1 MKVINRIA
9 ITIIILLQVSF
20 FSIIETTPR
29 MFLLNSTVYKTLTI
43 FLVICLLICNI
54 IFNFDRLN
62 KPRRYQFML
71 FIVGLLMA
79 YLLVLWGSQGAYQQ
93 SVVVTLKNSYIY
105 FMFVLYLL
113 FVFFFNE
120 ESETHFLLQVV
131 KYVGAIYSV
140 VLIAQAFLFNRGTTF
155 LDLGTYGLNPIY
167 DSFGPVF
174 HFIRIANAADFIS
187 FAILMTGVDMLL
199 HRGEK
204 GTLIN
209 SGLLLVNYLYI
220 VFVSGTRMYMI
231 ADTLILLALIIIMT
245 VKKYKGLIFGLL
257 TVITVSGFMGIPVVI
272 NSFIGG
278 KRKLSF
284 DMRLG
289 EIQYYA
295 DKVFHNGWFGLGFPD
310 SKRYDQL
317 LHGPANSHVMMA
329 NANYFIEDVGILG
342 IAVVFGVLGLIGL
355 IYFGYLL
362 ATAFVQAHGRYKQA
376 ILLIILYLVS
386 TAATLSLL
394 DPQRIFYLFFIIY
407 LIEYLT
413 NHVSLKDLE
422 EI

>member
-1 MKVINRIA
+1 MKLVNRIA
-9 ITIIILLQVSF
+9 IAIIILLQVSF

-43 FLVICLLICNI
+43 FLVMCLLIFNI

-62 KPRRYQFML
+62 KPRRYHFIL
-71 FIVGLLMA
+71 FVVISIMA
-79 YLLVLWGSQGAYQQ
+79 YLLVLWGSQCAYQQ
-93 SVVVTLKNSYIY
+93 SVLVTLKNSYVY
-105 FMFVLYLL
+105 FMFVLYLVL
-113 FVFFFNE
+113 VLFFNDE
-120 ESETHFLLQVV
+120 RETNFLLQVV
-131 KYVGAIYSV
+131 KYVGGIYSV
-140 VLIAQAFLFNRGTTF
+140 VLIVQAVLFNRGITF
-155 LDLGTYGLNPIY
+155 LDFGSYGLNPIY
-167 DSFGPVF
+167 DSFGPIF

-187 FAILMTGVDMLL
+187 FAMLVTGVDVLIHKEKKRMLI
-199 HRGEK
+199 G
-204 GTLIN
+204 
-209 SGLLLVNYLYI
+209 SGLLLIDYLYI

-231 ADTLILLALIIIMT
+231 ADMLIIMAVVVIVA

-257 TVITVSGFMGIPVVI
+257 TVMTVGGFMGIPLVI

-295 DKVFHNGWFGLGFPD
+295 DKIFHNGWFGIGFPD

-317 LHGPANSHVMMA
+317 LHGPANSHILMA
-329 NANYFIEDVGILG
+329 NANYFLEDIGILG
-342 IAVVFGVLGLIGL
+342 IVVVFGVLGLIGL

-362 ATAFVQAHGRYKQA
+362 VTAFIQAQGRYKQA

-394 DPQRIFYLFFIIY
+394 DPQRIFYLFFIVY

-413 NHVSLKDLE
+413 NHAPSKDLE

>member
-1 MKVINRIA
+1 MKLINRIA
-9 ITIIILLQVSF
+9 IAIIILLQVSF

-43 FLVICLLICNI
+43 FLVMCLLIFNI

-62 KPRRYQFML
+62 KPRRYHFIL
-71 FIVGLLMA
+71 FVVISIMA
-79 YLLVLWGSQGAYQQ
+79 YLLVLWGSQCAYQQ
-93 SVVVTLKNSYIY
+93 SVLVTLKNSYVY
-105 FMFVLYLL
+105 FMFVLYLVL
-113 FVFFFNE
+113 VLFFNDE
-120 ESETHFLLQVV
+120 RETNFLLQVV
-131 KYVGAIYSV
+131 KYVGGIYSV
-140 VLIAQAFLFNRGTTF
+140 VLIVQAVLFNRGITF
-155 LDLGTYGLNPIY
+155 LDFGSYGLNPIY
-167 DSFGPVF
+167 DSFGPIF

-187 FAILMTGVDMLL
+187 FAMLVTGVDVLIHKEKKRMLI
-199 HRGEK
+199 G
-204 GTLIN
+204 
-209 SGLLLVNYLYI
+209 SGLLLIDYLYI

-231 ADTLILLALIIIMT
+231 ADMLIIMAIVVIVA

-257 TVITVSGFMGIPVVI
+257 TVMTVGGFMGIPLVI

-295 DKVFHNGWFGLGFPD
+295 DRIFHNGWFGIGFPD

-317 LHGPANSHVMMA
+317 LHGPANSHILMA
-329 NANYFIEDVGILG
+329 NANYFLEDIGILG
-342 IAVVFGVLGLIGL
+342 IVVVFGVLGLIGL

-362 ATAFVQAHGRYKQA
+362 VTAFIQAQGRYKQA

-394 DPQRIFYLFFIIY
+394 DPQRIFYLFFIVY

-413 NHVSLKDLE
+413 NHAPSKDLE

>member
-1 MKVINRIA
+1 MKLINRIA
-9 ITIIILLQVSF
+9 IAIIILLQVSF

-43 FLVICLLICNI
+43 FLVMCLLIFNI

-62 KPRRYQFML
+62 KPRRYHFIL
-71 FIVGLLMA
+71 FVVISIMA
-79 YLLVLWGSQGAYQQ
+79 YLLVLWGSQCAYQQ
-93 SVVVTLKNSYIY
+93 SVLVTLKNSYVY
-105 FMFVLYLL
+105 FMFVLYLVL
-113 FVFFFNE
+113 VLFFNDE
-120 ESETHFLLQVV
+120 RETNFLLQVV
-131 KYVGAIYSV
+131 KYVGGIYSV
-140 VLIAQAFLFNRGTTF
+140 VLIIQAVLFNRGITF
-155 LDLGTYGLNPIY
+155 LDFGSYGLNPIY
-167 DSFGPVF
+167 DSFGPIF

-187 FAILMTGVDMLL
+187 FAMLVTGVDVLIHKEKKRMLI
-199 HRGEK
+199 G
-204 GTLIN
+204 I
-209 SGLLLVNYLYI
+209 GLLLIDYLYI

-231 ADTLILLALIIIMT
+231 ADMLIIMAIVVIVA

-257 TVITVSGFMGIPVVI
+257 TVMTVGGFMGIPLVI

-295 DKVFHNGWFGLGFPD
+295 DKIFHNGWFGIGFPD

-317 LHGPANSHVMMA
+317 LHGPANSHILMA
-329 NANYFIEDVGILG
+329 NANYFLEDIGILG
-342 IAVVFGVLGLIGL
+342 IVVVFGVLGLIGL

-362 ATAFVQAHGRYKQA
+362 VTAFIQAQGRYKQA

-394 DPQRIFYLFFIIY
+394 DPQRIFYLFFIVY

-413 NHVSLKDLE
+413 NHAPSKDLE

>member
-1 MKVINRIA
+1 MKLINRIA
-9 ITIIILLQVSF
+9 IAIIILLQVSF

-43 FLVICLLICNI
+43 FLVMCLLIFNI
-54 IFNFDRLN
+54 TFNFDRLN
-62 KPRRYQFML
+62 KPRRYHFIL
-71 FIVGLLMA
+71 FVVISIMA
-79 YLLVLWGSQGAYQQ
+79 YLLVLWGSQCAYQQ
-93 SVVVTLKNSYIY
+93 SVLVTLKNSYVY
-105 FMFVLYLL
+105 FMFVLYLVL
-113 FVFFFNE
+113 VLFFNDE
-120 ESETHFLLQVV
+120 RETNFLLQVV
-131 KYVGAIYSV
+131 KYVGGIYSV
-140 VLIAQAFLFNRGTTF
+140 VLIVQAVLFNRGITF
-155 LDLGTYGLNPIY
+155 LDFGSYGLNPIY
-167 DSFGPVF
+167 DSFGPIF

-187 FAILMTGVDMLL
+187 FAMLVTGVDVLIHKEKKRMLI
-199 HRGEK
+199 G
-204 GTLIN
+204 
-209 SGLLLVNYLYI
+209 SGLLLIDYLYI

-231 ADTLILLALIIIMT
+231 ADMLIIMAVVVIVA

-257 TVITVSGFMGIPVVI
+257 TVMTVGGFMGTPLVI

-362 ATAFVQAHGRYKQA
+362 ATAFIQANGRYKQA

-413 NHVSLKDLE
+413 NHVSSKDLE

>member
-1 MKVINRIA
+1 MKLINRIA
-9 ITIIILLQVSF
+9 IAIIILLQVSF

-43 FLVICLLICNI
+43 FLVMCLLIFNI

-62 KPRRYQFML
+62 KPRRYHFIL
-71 FIVGLLMA
+71 FVVISIMA
-79 YLLVLWGSQGAYQQ
+79 YLLVLWGSQCAYQQ
-93 SVVVTLKNSYIY
+93 SVLVTLKNSYVY
-105 FMFVLYLL
+105 FMFVLYLVL
-113 FVFFFNE
+113 VLFFNDE
-120 ESETHFLLQVV
+120 RETNFLLQVV
-131 KYVGAIYSV
+131 KYVGGIYSV
-140 VLIAQAFLFNRGTTF
+140 VLIVQAVLFNRGITF
-155 LDLGTYGLNPIY
+155 LDFGSYGLNPIY
-167 DSFGPVF
+167 DSFGPIF

-187 FAILMTGVDMLL
+187 FAMLVTGVDVLIHKEKKRMLI
-199 HRGEK
+199 G
-204 GTLIN
+204 
-209 SGLLLVNYLYI
+209 SGLLLIDYLYI

-231 ADTLILLALIIIMT
+231 ADMLIIMAIVVIVA

-257 TVITVSGFMGIPVVI
+257 TVMTVGGFMGIPLVI

-295 DKVFHNGWFGLGFPD
+295 DKIFHNGWFGIGFPD

-317 LHGPANSHVMMA
+317 LHGPANSHILMA
-329 NANYFIEDVGILG
+329 NANYFLEDIGILG
-342 IAVVFGVLGLIGL
+342 IVVVFGVLGLIGL

-362 ATAFVQAHGRYKQA
+362 VTAFIQAQGRYKQA

-394 DPQRIFYLFFIIY
+394 DPQRIFYLFFIVY

-413 NHVSLKDLE
+413 NHAPSKDLE

>member
-1 MKVINRIA
+1 MKLINRIA
-9 ITIIILLQVSF
+9 IAIIILLQVSF

-43 FLVICLLICNI
+43 FLVMCLLIFNI
-54 IFNFDRLN
+54 TFNFDRLN
-62 KPRRYQFML
+62 KPRRYHFIL
-71 FIVGLLMA
+71 FVVISIMA
-79 YLLVLWGSQGAYQQ
+79 YLLVLWGSQCAYQQ
-93 SVVVTLKNSYIY
+93 SVLVTLKNSYVY
-105 FMFVLYLL
+105 FMFVLYLVL
-113 FVFFFNE
+113 VLFFNDE
-120 ESETHFLLQVV
+120 RETNFLLQVV
-131 KYVGAIYSV
+131 KYVGGIYSV
-140 VLIAQAFLFNRGTTF
+140 VLIVQAVLFNRGITF
-155 LDLGTYGLNPIY
+155 LDFGSYGLNPIY
-167 DSFGPVF
+167 DSFGPIF

-187 FAILMTGVDMLL
+187 FAMLVTGVDVLIHKEKKRMLI
-199 HRGEK
+199 G
-204 GTLIN
+204 
-209 SGLLLVNYLYI
+209 SGLLLIDYLYI

-231 ADTLILLALIIIMT
+231 ADMLIIMAVVVIVA

-257 TVITVSGFMGIPVVI
+257 TVMTVGGFMGTPLVI

-295 DKVFHNGWFGLGFPD
+295 DKIFHNGWFGIGFPD

-317 LHGPANSHVMMA
+317 LHGPANSHILMA
-329 NANYFIEDVGILG
+329 NANYFLEDIGILG
-342 IAVVFGVLGLIGL
+342 IVVVFGVLGLIGL

-362 ATAFVQAHGRYKQA
+362 VTAFIQAQGRYKQA

-394 DPQRIFYLFFIIY
+394 DPQRIFYLFFIVY

-413 NHVSLKDLE
+413 NHAPSKDLE

>member
-1 MKVINRIA
+1 MKLINRIA
-9 ITIIILLQVSF
+9 IAIIILLQVSF

-43 FLVICLLICNI
+43 FLVMCLLIFNI

-62 KPRRYQFML
+62 KPRRYHFIL
-71 FIVGLLMA
+71 FVVISIMA
-79 YLLVLWGSQGAYQQ
+79 YLLVLWGSQCAYQQ
-93 SVVVTLKNSYIY
+93 SVLVTLKNSYVY
-105 FMFVLYLL
+105 FMFVLYLVL
-113 FVFFFNE
+113 VLFFNDE
-120 ESETHFLLQVV
+120 RETNFLLQVV
-131 KYVGAIYSV
+131 KYVGGIYSV
-140 VLIAQAFLFNRGTTF
+140 VLIVQAVLFNRGITF
-155 LDLGTYGLNPIY
+155 LDFGSYGLNPIY
-167 DSFGPVF
+167 DSFGPIF

-187 FAILMTGVDMLL
+187 FAMLVTGVDVLIHKEKKRMLI
-199 HRGEK
+199 G
-204 GTLIN
+204 
-209 SGLLLVNYLYI
+209 SGLLLIDYLYI

-231 ADTLILLALIIIMT
+231 ADMLIIMAVVVIVA

-257 TVITVSGFMGIPVVI
+257 TVMTVGGFMGIPLVI

-295 DKVFHNGWFGLGFPD
+295 DKIFHNGWFGIGFPD

-317 LHGPANSHVMMA
+317 LHGPANSHILMA
-329 NANYFIEDVGILG
+329 NANYFLEDIGILG
-342 IAVVFGVLGLIGL
+342 IVVVFGVLGLMGL

-362 ATAFVQAHGRYKQA
+362 VTAFIQAQGRYKQA

-394 DPQRIFYLFFIIY
+394 DPQRIFYLFFIVY

-413 NHVSLKDLE
+413 NHAPSKDLE

>member
-1 MKVINRIA
+1 MKLINRIA
-9 ITIIILLQVSF
+9 IAIIILLQVSF

-43 FLVICLLICNI
+43 FLVMCLLIFNI
-54 IFNFDRLN
+54 TFNFDRLN
-62 KPRRYQFML
+62 KPRRYHFIL
-71 FIVGLLMA
+71 FVVISIMA
-79 YLLVLWGSQGAYQQ
+79 YLLVLWGSQCAYQQ
-93 SVVVTLKNSYIY
+93 SVLVTLKNSYVY
-105 FMFVLYLL
+105 FMFVLYLVL
-113 FVFFFNE
+113 VLFFNDE
-120 ESETHFLLQVV
+120 RETNFLLQVV
-131 KYVGAIYSV
+131 KYVGGIYSV
-140 VLIAQAFLFNRGTTF
+140 VLIVQAVLFNRGITF
-155 LDLGTYGLNPIY
+155 LDFGSYGLNPIY
-167 DSFGPVF
+167 DSFGPIF

-187 FAILMTGVDMLL
+187 FAMLVTGVDVLIHKEKKRMLI
-199 HRGEK
+199 G
-204 GTLIN
+204 
-209 SGLLLVNYLYI
+209 SGLLLIDYLYI

-231 ADTLILLALIIIMT
+231 ADMLIIMAVVVIVA

-257 TVITVSGFMGIPVVI
+257 TVMTVGGFMGIPLVI

-295 DKVFHNGWFGLGFPD
+295 DKIFHNGWFGIGFPD

-317 LHGPANSHVMMA
+317 LHGPANSHILMA
-329 NANYFIEDVGILG
+329 NANYFLEDIGILG
-342 IAVVFGVLGLIGL
+342 IVVVFGVLGLIGL
-355 IYFGYLL
+355 ICFGYLL
-362 ATAFVQAHGRYKQA
+362 VTAFIQAQGRYKQA

-394 DPQRIFYLFFIIY
+394 DPQRIFYLFFIVY

-413 NHVSLKDLE
+413 NHAPSKDLE

>member
-1 MKVINRIA
+1 MKLVNRIA
-9 ITIIILLQVSF
+9 IAIIILLQVSF

-43 FLVICLLICNI
+43 FLVMCLLIFNI

-62 KPRRYQFML
+62 KPRRYHFIL
-71 FIVGLLMA
+71 FVVISIMA
-79 YLLVLWGSQGAYQQ
+79 YLLVLWGSQCAYQQ
-93 SVVVTLKNSYIY
+93 SVLVTLKNSYVY
-105 FMFVLYLL
+105 FMFVLYLVL
-113 FVFFFNE
+113 VLFFNDE
-120 ESETHFLLQVV
+120 RENNFLLQVV
-131 KYVGAIYSV
+131 KYVGGIYSV
-140 VLIAQAFLFNRGTTF
+140 VLIVQAVLFNRGITF
-155 LDLGTYGLNPIY
+155 LDFGSYGLNPIY
-167 DSFGPVF
+167 DSFGPIF

-187 FAILMTGVDMLL
+187 FAMLVTGVDVLIHKEKKRMLI
-199 HRGEK
+199 G
-204 GTLIN
+204 
-209 SGLLLVNYLYI
+209 SGLLLIDYLYI

-231 ADTLILLALIIIMT
+231 ADMLIIMAVVVIVA

-257 TVITVSGFMGIPVVI
+257 TVMTVGGFMGIPLVI

-295 DKVFHNGWFGLGFPD
+295 DKIFHNGWFGIGFPD

-317 LHGPANSHVMMA
+317 LHGPANSHILMA
-329 NANYFIEDVGILG
+329 NANYFLEDIGILG
-342 IAVVFGVLGLIGL
+342 IVVVFGVLGLIGL

-362 ATAFVQAHGRYKQA
+362 VTAFIQAQGRYKQA

-394 DPQRIFYLFFIIY
+394 DPQRIFYLFFIVY

-413 NHVSLKDLE
+413 NHAPSKDLE

>member
-1 MKVINRIA
+1 MKLINRIA
-9 ITIIILLQVSF
+9 IAIIILLQVSF

-43 FLVICLLICNI
+43 FLVMCLLIFNI

-62 KPRRYQFML
+62 KPRRYHFIL
-71 FIVGLLMA
+71 FVVISIMA
-79 YLLVLWGSQGAYQQ
+79 YLLVLWGSQCAYQQ
-93 SVVVTLKNSYIY
+93 SVLVTLKNSYVY
-105 FMFVLYLL
+105 FMFVLYLVL
-113 FVFFFNE
+113 VLFFNDE
-120 ESETHFLLQVV
+120 RETNFLLQVV
-131 KYVGAIYSV
+131 KYVGGIYSV
-140 VLIAQAFLFNRGTTF
+140 VLIVQAVLFNRGITF
-155 LDLGTYGLNPIY
+155 LDFGSYGLNPIY
-167 DSFGPVF
+167 DSFGPIF

-187 FAILMTGVDMLL
+187 FAMLVTGVDVLIHKEKKRMLI
-199 HRGEK
+199 G
-204 GTLIN
+204 I
-209 SGLLLVNYLYI
+209 GLLLIDYLYI

-231 ADTLILLALIIIMT
+231 ADMLIIMAIVVIVA

-257 TVITVSGFMGIPVVI
+257 TVMTVGGFMGIPLVI

-295 DKVFHNGWFGLGFPD
+295 DKIFHNGWFGIGFPD

-317 LHGPANSHVMMA
+317 LHGPANSHILMA
-329 NANYFIEDVGILG
+329 NANYFLEDIGILG
-342 IAVVFGVLGLIGL
+342 IVVVFGVLGLIGL

-362 ATAFVQAHGRYKQA
+362 VTAFIQAQGRYKQA

-394 DPQRIFYLFFIIY
+394 DPQRIFYLFFIVY

-413 NHVSLKDLE
+413 NHAPSKDLE

>member
-9 ITIIILLQVSF
+9 ITIVILLQVSF

-43 FLVICLLICNI
+43 FLVMCLLIFNI

-62 KPRRYQFML
+62 KPRRYHFML
-71 FIVGLLMA
+71 FVIISLMV
-79 YLLVLWGSQGAYQQ
+79 YLLVLWGSQAAYQQ
-93 SVVVTLKNSYIY
+93 SIVVTLKNSYIY
-105 FMFVLYLL
+105 FMFALYLL
-113 FVFFFNE
+113 FIFFFNE
-120 ESETHFLLQVV
+120 ESETHFLLQIV

-140 VLIAQAFLFNRGTTF
+140 ILIAQAFLFNRGTTF
-155 LDLGTYGLNPIY
+155 LDLGAYGLNPIY

-187 FAILMTGVDMLL
+187 FAMLMTGVDMLL
-199 HRGEK
+199 SRGEK
-204 GTLIN
+204 RTLIN
-209 SGLLLVNYLYI
+209 SGLLLVNYLYV

-231 ADTLILLALIIIMT
+231 ADTLILLALIIIMA

-257 TVITVSGFMGIPVVI
+257 TVITVSGFMGIPLVI

-289 EIQYYA
+289 ELQYYA
-295 DKVFHNGWFGLGFPD
+295 GKIFHNGWFGIGFPD

-317 LHGPANSHVMMA
+317 LHGPANSHILMA
-329 NANYFIEDVGILG
+329 NANYFLEDIGILG
-342 IAVVFGVLGLIGL
+342 IIVVFGILGLIGL

-362 ATAFVQAHGRYKQA
+362 VTAFIQAQGRYKQA
-376 ILLIILYLVS
+376 TLLIILYLVS

-413 NHVSLKDLE
+413 NQVPSKDLE

>member
-413 NHVSLKDLE
+413 NHVSSKDLE

>member
-1 MKVINRIA
+1 MKLINRIA
-9 ITIIILLQVSF
+9 IAIIILLQVSF

-43 FLVICLLICNI
+43 FLVMCLLIFNI

-62 KPRRYQFML
+62 KPRRYHFIL
-71 FIVGLLMA
+71 FVVISIMA
-79 YLLVLWGSQGAYQQ
+79 YLLVLWGSQCAYQQ
-93 SVVVTLKNSYIY
+93 SVLVTLKNSYVY
-105 FMFVLYLL
+105 FMFVLYLVL
-113 FVFFFNE
+113 VLFFNDE
-120 ESETHFLLQVV
+120 RETNFLLQVV
-131 KYVGAIYSV
+131 KYVGGIYSV
-140 VLIAQAFLFNRGTTF
+140 VLIVQAVLFNRGITF
-155 LDLGTYGLNPIY
+155 LDFGSYGLNPIY
-167 DSFGPVF
+167 DSFGPIF

-187 FAILMTGVDMLL
+187 FAMLVTGVDVLIHKEKKRMLI
-199 HRGEK
+199 G
-204 GTLIN
+204 
-209 SGLLLVNYLYI
+209 SGLLLIDYLYI

-231 ADTLILLALIIIMT
+231 ADMLIIMAVVVIVA

-257 TVITVSGFMGIPVVI
+257 TVMTVGGFMGIPLVI

-295 DKVFHNGWFGLGFPD
+295 DKIFHNGWFGIGFPD

-317 LHGPANSHVMMA
+317 LHGPANSHILMA
-329 NANYFIEDVGILG
+329 NANYFLEDIGILG
-342 IAVVFGVLGLIGL
+342 IVVVFGVLGLIGL

-362 ATAFVQAHGRYKQA
+362 VTAFIQAQGRYKQA

-394 DPQRIFYLFFIIY
+394 DPQRIFYLFFIVY

-413 NHVSLKDLE
+413 NHAPSKDLE

>member
-9 ITIIILLQVSF
+9 ITIVILLQVSF

-43 FLVICLLICNI
+43 FLVMCLLIFNI
-54 IFNFDRLN
+54 IFNFDRFN
-62 KPRRYQFML
+62 KPRRYHFML
-71 FIVGLLMA
+71 FVVISLMV
-79 YLLVLWGSQGAYQQ
+79 YLLVLWGSQGVYQQ
-93 SVVVTLKNSYIY
+93 SVLVTLKNSYVY
-105 FMFVLYLL
+105 FMFVLYLVL
-113 FVFFFNE
+113 VFFFNDE
-120 ESETHFLLQVV
+120 RENNFLLQVV
-131 KYVGAIYSV
+131 KYTGGIYSV
-140 VLIAQAFLFNRGTTF
+140 MLIIQAVLFNHGITF
-155 LDLGTYGLNPIY
+155 LDLGSYGLNPIY

-187 FAILMTGVDMLL
+187 FAMLVTGIDVLVNKEKKGILIG
-199 HRGEK
+199 
-204 GTLIN
+204 
-209 SGLLLVNYLYI
+209 SGLLLIDYLYI
-220 VFVSGTRMYMI
+220 VLVSGTRMYMI
-231 ADTLILLALIIIMT
+231 ADMLILLALVVMTT

-257 TVITVSGFMGIPVVI
+257 TVITVSGFMGIPLVI

-289 EIQYYA
+289 ELQYYA
-295 DKVFHNGWFGLGFPD
+295 GKIFHNSWFGIGFPD

-317 LHGPANSHVMMA
+317 LHGPANSHILMA
-329 NANYFIEDVGILG
+329 NANYFLEDIGILG
-342 IAVVFGVLGLIGL
+342 IIVVFGILGLIGL

-362 ATAFVQAHGRYKQA
+362 VTAFIQAQGRYKQA
-376 ILLIILYLVS
+376 TLLIILYLVS

-413 NHVSLKDLE
+413 NQVPSKDLE